1 MNDRGLEM
9 KTTLGVIVGNRDFF
23 PDVLIAEAR
32 RDLVKLFAELE
43 IEPVWLGPE
52 DSKLG
57 AVETWADAR
66 KCGDLLR
73 RQRERL
79 EGILVSLPNFGDEK
93 GVADSIRLADV
104 NVPILVQACP
114 DDLDQFGLDRRRD
127 AFCGKI
133 SVCNNLR
140 QFGFKYTLTRDHTVK
155 ILDPRFRE
163 DLIRFTQTCKVVK
176 GLSRSRIGAV
186 GARPNAFNTTRFS
199 EKLFENTGI
208 STNTIDLSEVFGD
221 ANRIADN
228 DQRVS
233 SRIEQIR
240 AYADTSAAPAESLM
254 RMAKFAVVVDN
265 WMDSLGIEATA
276 MQCWSSLQKNFG
288 VNVCTIMSMMS
299 QRMMPSACEVD
310 IAGVISMYALQLAS
324 GRPSGLV
331 DWNNNYGGDPN
342 KCVLFHCGNW
352 ATEFLPDAKMGT
364 APILGTTLGEENTV
378 GTLNGRTDA
387 GPVTI
392 ARVSTDDINGSISA
406 YVAQGEFTDDP
417 LNTFGA
423 RAVVNVSNLPKL
435 MHVICQ
441 NGFEH
446 HAAMSRSHCA
456 DAVAEALSRYKGW
469 RTHHHNRSPELPGVP
484 NAID

>member
-1 MNDRGLEM
+1 MA
-9 KTTLGVIVGNRDFF
+9 TLGVIVGNRDFF
-23 PDVLIAEAR
+23 PDVLISEAR
-32 RDLVKLFAELE
+32 SDLAKLFAALE
-43 IEPVWLGPE
+43 IEPVWLGPN

-66 KCGDLLR
+66 KCGELL
-73 RQRERL
+73 QRERERL
-79 EGILVSLPNFGDEK
+79 DGILVSLPNFGDEK

-104 NVPILVQACP
+104 NIPILVQAYP

-155 ILDPRFRE
+155 VLDPRFRE
-163 DLIRFTQTCKVVK
+163 DLEQFVRTCNVAR
-176 GLSRSRIGAV
+176 GLNRIRIGAV

-199 EKLFENTGI
+199 EKLFENAGI
-208 STNTIDLSEVFGD
+208 STHTIDLSEIFGNAGKID
-221 ANRIADN
+221 
-228 DQRVS
+228 DQDLRLK
-233 SRIEQIR
+233 SRIEQIH
-240 AYADTSAAPAESLM
+240 AYADTSAAPAESLL
-254 RMAKFAVVVDN
+254 RMAKFAIVLDD
-265 WMDSLGIEATA
+265 WMDALGISATA
-276 MQCWSSLQKNFG
+276 IQCWSSLQKNFG

-331 DWNNNYGGDPN
+331 DWNNNYGGDPD

-352 ATEFLPDAKMGT
+352 ATDFLPGAKMGT

-392 ARVSTDDINGSISA
+392 GRVSTDDLSGSITA
-406 YVAQGEFTDDP
+406 YIAQGEFTDDP
-417 LNTFGA
+417 LSTFGA
-423 RAVVNVSNLPKL
+423 RAVVNVPGLPKL

-446 HAAMSRSHCA
+446 HAGMTRGHCGA
-456 DAVAEALSRYKGW
+456 AVAEALSRYKGW
-469 RTHHHNRSPELPGVP
+469 RTHHHNRSSELPGIP
-484 NAID
+484 SAL

>member
-1 MNDRGLEM
+1 MT
-9 KTTLGVIVGNRDFF
+9 KATLGVIVGNRDFF
-23 PDVLIAEAR
+23 PDVLISEAR
-32 RDLVKLFAELE
+32 RDLSKLFAELE
-43 IEPVWLGPE
+43 IEPVWLRPE

-73 RQRERL
+73 RERESL
-79 EGILVSLPNFGDEK
+79 DGILVSLPNFGDEK

-163 DLIRFTQTCKVVK
+163 DLVRFTQTCKVVK
-176 GLSRSRIGAV
+176 GLKRTRIGAV
-186 GARPNAFNTTRFS
+186 GARPNAFNTTRYS
-199 EKLFENTGI
+199 EKLFENAGI
-208 STNTIDLSEVFGD
+208 STNTIDLSEIFGD
-221 ANRIADN
+221 ANRIAN
-228 DQRVS
+228 DDKRVA
-233 SRIEQIR
+233 SRIEQIH
-240 AYADTSAAPAESLM
+240 AYTDTSAAPAESLVLM
-254 RMAKFAVVVDN
+254 SKFAIVVED

-378 GTLNGRTDA
+378 GTLNGRTDV

-392 ARVSTDDINGSISA
+392 ARVSTDDLNGSISA

-423 RAVVNVSNLPKL
+423 RAVVNVADLPKL
-435 MHVICQ
+435 MHVICE

-446 HAAMSRSHCA
+446 HAAMSRSHCG

-469 RTHHHNRSPELPGVP
+469 RTHHHLRSPELQSIPTT
-484 NAID
+484 I

>member
-1 MNDRGLEM
+1 M
-9 KTTLGVIVGNRDFF
+9 TTLGVIIGNRDFF
-23 PDVLIAEAR
+23 PDVLISEAR
-32 RDLVKLFAELE
+32 RDLTKLFSELS
-43 IEPVWLGPE
+43 IDPVWLGPE

-57 AVETWADAR
+57 AVETWTDAR

-73 RQRERL
+73 SQRERL
-79 EGILVSLPNFGDEK
+79 DGILVSLPNFGDEK

-104 NVPILVQACP
+104 HVPILVQAYP

-155 ILDPRFRE
+155 VLDPRFRE
-163 DLIRFTQTCKVVK
+163 DLVRFVQTCRVVK
-176 GLSRSRIGAV
+176 GFNRTRIGAV
-186 GARPNAFNTTRFS
+186 GARPNAFNTTRYS
-199 EKLFENTGI
+199 EKLFESAGI
-208 STNTIDLSEVFGD
+208 STNTIDLSEIFGD
-221 ANRIADN
+221 ANRIADS
-228 DQRVS
+228 DKRVS
-233 SRIEQIR
+233 SRIEQIH
-240 AYADTSAAPAESLM
+240 AYADTSAAPAESLLL
-254 RMAKFAVVVDN
+254 MAKFAIVVED
-265 WMDSLGIEATA
+265 WMDSLGIGATA
-276 MQCWSSLQKNFG
+276 IQCWSSLQKNFG

-310 IAGVISMYALQLAS
+310 IAGVVSMYALQLAS

-331 DWNNNYGGDPN
+331 DWNNNYGGNPD

-392 ARVSTDDINGSISA
+392 GRVSTDDLNGSISA
-406 YVAQGEFTDDP
+406 YVAQGDFTEDP

-423 RAVVNVSNLPKL
+423 RAVVNVPELPKL

-446 HAAMSRSHCA
+446 HAAMSRSHCG

-469 RTHHHNRSPELPGVP
+469 RTHHHNRSFELPGIPSV
-484 NAID
+484 I

>member
-1 MNDRGLEM
+1 MT
-9 KTTLGVIVGNRDFF
+9 KATLGVIVGNRDFF
-23 PDVLIAEAR
+23 PDVLISEAR
-32 RDLVKLFAELE
+32 RDLTKLFAELE
-43 IEPVWLGPE
+43 IEPVWLSPD

-73 RQRERL
+73 RERERL
-79 EGILVSLPNFGDEK
+79 DGILVSLPNFGDEK

-104 NVPILVQACP
+104 GLPILVQACP

-155 ILDPRFRE
+155 VLDPRFRE
-163 DLIRFTQTCKVVK
+163 DLVRFVQTCRVVK
-176 GLSRSRIGAV
+176 GLSRTRIGAV
-186 GARPNAFNTTRFS
+186 GARPNAFNTTRYS
-199 EKLFENTGI
+199 EKLFENAGI
-208 STNTIDLSEVFGD
+208 STNTIDLSEIFGD
-221 ANRIADN
+221 ANRIAN
-228 DQRVS
+228 DDKRVS
-233 SRIEQIR
+233 SRIEQIH
-240 AYADTSAAPAESLM
+240 AYADTSAAPAESLVLM
-254 RMAKFAVVVDN
+254 SKFAIVVED

-331 DWNNNYGGDPN
+331 DWNNNYGGNPD

-378 GTLNGRTDA
+378 GTLNGRTNV

-392 ARVSTDDINGSISA
+392 ARVSTDDLNGLITS

-423 RAVVNVSNLPKL
+423 RAVVTVPELPKL

-469 RTHHHNRSPELPGVP
+469 RTHHHNRSSELPGIP
-484 NAID
+484 STI